1 MYMYRFTI
9 LAAFGAMAATLANA
23 QPSAGPTPSRQWGP
37 TLQQTVVQGPT
48 QSGAAA
54 PTPPAADSASPVAAA
69 PADSQ
74 TAMKDSLAFVAAS
87 FSTGAVPHARP
98 APTVA
103 VSGGDAVAQSAI
115 VPVSAPTATASSA
128 TSTPVSAASKSPTVS
143 RAASA
148 KRSAPATPAMPAT
161 SATPAKTAPKTA
173 GLDDATVTTL
183 VRQWEPDL
191 TYCYTEFGTQHHPDL
206 TGSLGVRITIAPDGT
221 VSAHSVVT
229 RLWSEPSGFAPV
241 ESCVA
246 QRIAGWR
253 FPPASES
260 SVHEFTLNFTQ

>member
-9 LAAFGAMAATLANA
+9 LAACGAMAATLANA
-23 QPSAGPTPSRQWGP
+23 QPSAGATPSRQWGP
-37 TLQQTVVQGPT
+37 TLQQTVVQAPAPA

-54 PTPPAADSASPVAAA
+54 PTPPAADSVSPVAAA

-87 FSTGAVPHARP
+87 FNTGAVPHARP

-103 VSGGDAVAQSAI
+103 VSGGDAVAQNAI
-115 VPVSAPTATASSA
+115 VPVSAPAAVASSA
-128 TSTPVSAASKSPTVS
+128 TSTPVSAAPKSRTVS

-148 KRSAPATPAMPAT
+148 KRSTTAAAP
-161 SATPAKTAPKTA
+161 ATPAKTAPKTA

-221 VSAHSVVT
+221 VSAHSIVT

-241 ESCVA
+241 ESCVG